1 MRIGRTLPPAAAPL
15 SVIDLLNG
23 LRGIINPKK
32 SLNSLQFSI
41 SNKFKKKHCI
51 FVSSGKAAITISL
64 KALKDI
70 SPDRNEVIIPA
81 FNCYSVPSAIYRA
94 GLIVHPCD
102 INPETL
108 QFREDSLL
116 KIIDNSPKI
125 LAILP
130 THLFGL
136 PADIDRIRDLTKN
149 KGITIIE
156 DAAQAMGSAHHGNL
170 LGTQG
175 DIGIFSFARGKAIS
189 AGEGGI
195 ILTDSDIVAT
205 KISHQME
212 HISEYNFKQ
221 VLNLAIQSIALSILI
236 HPNLFWIPKM
246 LPFLKLGETIF
257 DPDFP
262 IRKFSGFQAGIA
274 RNWETKLSFFLKERN
289 KRVEQYRK
297 LLYGIDNCT
306 ILSNHWEGDTLSCIR
321 FPLLLQREKDVARIL
336 LTSEKRGLGIS
347 KTYPN
352 SIDTIE
358 KIISHCNSPC
368 LNAQNVAREL
378 LTLPCHSFVNKKD
391 IMKIVEL
398 IQSIIPN
405 RS

>member
-23 LRGIINPKK
+23 LTGIIYPQK
-32 SLNSLQFSI
+32 SLNLLQLSI
-41 SNKFKKKHCI
+41 SNKFKKKHCFFI
-51 FVSSGKAAITISL
+51 SSGKAAITISL
-64 KALKDI
+64 KALIEI

-81 FNCYSVPSAIYRA
+81 FNCYSVPSAIVRA
-94 GLIVHPCD
+94 GLIARPCD

-108 QFREDSLL
+108 QFREESLL
-116 KIIDNSPKI
+116 KIIDNSSKI
-125 LAILP
+125 LAIFP
-130 THLFGL
+130 THIFGL
-136 PADIDRIRDLTKN
+136 PADIDRIRELTKN
-149 KGITIIE
+149 RGIAIIE

-170 LGTQG
+170 LGTRG

-195 ILTDSDIVAT
+195 ILTDSDIVAAN
-205 KISHQME
+205 ISLQME
-212 HISEYNFKQ
+212 NFSEYNFKQ
-221 VLNLAIQSIALSILI
+221 ILNLAIQSIALSILI

-297 LLYGIDNCT
+297 LLSGIDNCT
-306 ILSNHWEGDTLSCIR
+306 ILSNHWKSDTLSCIR
-321 FPLLLQREKDVARIL
+321 FPLLLQREEDIARIL
-336 LTSEKRGLGIS
+336 LVSEKRGLGIS

-352 SIDTIE
+352 SIDTI
-358 KIISHCNSPC
+358 KYIDSHCDSPC
-368 LNAQNVAREL
+368 ANAQNVARKL

-398 IQSIIPN
+398 IQSTIAN
-405 RS
+405 